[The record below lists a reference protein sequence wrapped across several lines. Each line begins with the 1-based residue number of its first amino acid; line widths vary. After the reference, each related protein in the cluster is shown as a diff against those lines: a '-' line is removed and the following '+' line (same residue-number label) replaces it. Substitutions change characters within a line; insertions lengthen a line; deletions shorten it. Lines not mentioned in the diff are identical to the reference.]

1 VRVRVIAGEIDGS
14 QGPIKLVTP
23 TTLAY
28 VDLEPASTVPLMV
41 DKIQELWLHVMEGAL
56 VGVNGYSL
64 GPGSLAILTAGDWI
78 SITAAP
84 ERTVDVALLG
94 SMPVEG
100 PLLFSGPFVMDTPE
114 RLAQAKRDFASG
126 NMGTLGGVPF

>member
-1 VRVRVIAGEIDGS
+1 
-14 QGPIKLVTP
+14 
-23 TTLAY
+23 
-28 VDLEPASTVPLMV
+28 MV
-41 DKIQELWLHVMEGAL
+41 DKIQERWLHVMEGAL